1 MPRPS
6 KKKPEQPT
14 FIGHYAGFVTR
25 LAAFT
30 IDILV
35 VTFSISFMWGIL
47 ALILRFFSFDLE
59 LVLTAIAGTN
69 SFFRFVVIFLTG
81 FGFTFF
87 VALVYN
93 IFFWMLAGKTLGK
106 AVMGI
111 RIIGPRGTRMTFMRS
126 LRRYLGYWIS
136 ALPLFMGYVWV
147 LITDERVGWHDIFAG
162 TRVIYDHEAKYSET
176 FLSRLTHLAPKL
188 EAKRNESLKD
198 T

>member
-1 MPRPS
+1 
-6 KKKPEQPT
+6 
-14 FIGHYAGFVTR
+14 
-25 LAAFT
+25 
-30 IDILV
+30 
-35 VTFSISFMWGIL
+35 MWGIL

-147 LITDERVGWHDIFAG
+147 LITDERVGWHDMFAG